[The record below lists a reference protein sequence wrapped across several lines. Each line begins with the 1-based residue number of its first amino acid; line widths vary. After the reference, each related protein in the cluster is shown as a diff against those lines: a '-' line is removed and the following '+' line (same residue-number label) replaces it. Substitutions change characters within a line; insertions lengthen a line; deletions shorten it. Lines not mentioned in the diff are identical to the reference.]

1 MCIKNG
7 VFYFLEKVTTL
18 FKSIGSFVIY
28 SISPRI
34 EIGRVIYEPEHV
46 YTIESTL
53 KKCYVI
59 EKIAGIQF
67 QEARNIISG
76 EREFWGGCCLF
87 N

>member
-34 EIGRVIYEPEHV
+34 EIGRVIYRTEHA
-46 YTIESTL
+46 YTFESTL
-53 KKCYVI
+53 KKNVI
-59 EKIAGIQF
+59 EKNSRDSVPRSKKCYIGRKRGVGWVVLI
-67 QEARNIISG
+67 
-76 EREFWGGCCLF
+76 
-87 N
+87 

>member
-1 MCIKNG
+1 MSIKNG

-46 YTIESTL
+46 YTIEHIEIKVL
-53 KKCYVI
+53 KVLL
-59 EKIAGIQF
+59 GV
-67 QEARNIISG
+67 
-76 EREFWGGCCLF
+76 ERKHV
-87 N
+87 

>member
-1 MCIKNG
+1 MSIKNG

-34 EIGRVIYEPEHV
+34 EIGRVIYRTEHA
-46 YTIESTL
+46 YTFESTL
-53 KKCYVI
+53 KKMLLR
-59 EKIAGIQF
+59 KMAGIQF

-76 EREFWGGCCLF
+76 EREVWDGWCLF